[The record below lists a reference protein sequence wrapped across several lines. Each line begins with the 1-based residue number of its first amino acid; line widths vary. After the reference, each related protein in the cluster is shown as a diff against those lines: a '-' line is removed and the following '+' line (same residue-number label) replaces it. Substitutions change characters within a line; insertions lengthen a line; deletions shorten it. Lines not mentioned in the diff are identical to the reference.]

1 MNAVVGGW
9 KVWSWGERA
18 GVIVLAASVLL
29 LVWAAFQ
36 YGGGQDVAFF
46 ALRCARRGHHRARR
60 PGRVA
65 RSPVPPAVAPAPA
78 LTLSAGR

>member
-1 MNAVVGGW
+1 M
-9 KVWSWGERA
+9 WSWGERA

-46 ALRCARRGHHRARR
+46 ALFGALVAGITGLGVQVASREARFRR
-60 PGRVA
+60 QS
-65 RSPVPPAVAPAPA
+65 RS
-78 LTLSAGR
+78 RRR

>member
-18 GVIVLAASVLL
+18 GVIVLAASVVL

-46 ALRCARRGHHRARR
+46 ALFGALVAGITGLGAQVASREARFRRRHSRARR
-60 PGRVA
+60 SRRA
-65 RSPVPPAVAPAPA
+65 
-78 LTLSAGR
+78 

>member
-46 ALRCARRGHHRARR
+46 ALFGALVAGITGLGVQVASREARFRR
-60 PGRVA
+60 QSRPR
-65 RSPVPPAVAPAPA
+65 R
-78 LTLSAGR
+78 R